1 MCIYMTGRNTRP
13 ALVRSC
19 IQGVDKH
26 NLPPTA
32 AQDGHDAHT
41 YAVTGRCGQGRCRGS
56 LAAPRMAAPRMAAPR
71 MAAPRIRGTQEERE
85 GGTWKLMTPGMR
97 AAKCWTCA

>member
-32 AQDGHDAHT
+32 AQDGHHAHT

-56 LAAPRMAAPRMAAPR
+56 LAAPRMAAPR
-71 MAAPRIRGTQEERE
+71 IRGTQEERE
-85 GGTWKLMTPGMR
+85 GGTWKLTTPGMR